1 MIEKFQFSLDLVS
14 ASLLDLQTAEE
25 VVTVTTGDSNEQ
37 VNDDLRR
44 KEDVLR
50 ARDIV
55 PPYNKETPPAQ
66 DSPRKVPPARGVRAD
81 SPATK
86 EHGVEIPKFDLA
98 EQILAE
104 QRKITAVKRK
114 APDKGIRG
122 QAPGKKVEPVTTQTE
137 PESAIHF
144 SMQPS
149 QTLSEQDQI
158 IADIVARDIRRLC
171 GRSE

>member
-1 MIEKFQFSLDLVS
+1 M
-14 ASLLDLQTAEE
+14 
-25 VVTVTTGDSNEQ
+25 TTGDSNEQ

-66 DSPRKVPPARGVRAD
+66 DSPRKVPPARDVRAD
-81 SPATK
+81 SPAAK
-86 EHGVEIPKFDLA
+86 EHGGEIPKFDLA

-122 QAPGKKVEPVTTQTE
+122 QAPGKKAEPVTTQTE